1 MNDSKQTRVWVEEP
15 NKTGPEV
22 SAGADS
28 QRLGTLGAQSE
39 HLKELVT
46 TSEQGTAVTFD
57 KDLF

>member
-1 MNDSKQTRVWVEEP
+1 MNDSKQARAWVEEP
-15 NKTGPEV
+15 NKTGLEV

-39 HLKELVT
+39 HLKELV
-46 TSEQGTAVTFD
+46 GTAVTFD